1 MYDMIDL
8 GAEASQ
14 KKFLGTEFL
23 LWLWYRIE
31 KEDNYFTVNENSF
44 EVSFD
49 DQLMLEVQL
58 AEAEQTRLKGGA
70 PAHAP
75 EAYKAIQY
83 GKRIAKARMRIAHA
97 EREWKFMI
105 DAETFAMSGIKI
117 PAVLKDAEDDKIDER
132 LYLIQELD
140 DVWSGIYHQFLRIR
154 LAPEWTKETQEI
166 TDYIHSLRDGA

>member
-1 MYDMIDL
+1 MYEHIDL
-8 GAEASQ
+8 GAEAAQ

-23 LWLWYRIE
+23 LWLWYRVD
-31 KEDNYFTVNENSF
+31 KGDNDFVVGENHF
-44 EVSFD
+44 EVIFD

-58 AEAEQTRLKGGA
+58 AEAEETRLKGGA

-75 EAYKAIQY
+75 EAYKAIQH
-83 GKRIAKARMRIAHA
+83 GKRIAKARMRIGHA
-97 EREWKFMI
+97 EREWKFMV

-140 DVWSGIYHQFLRIR
+140 EIWNGIYRQFLALR
-154 LAPEWTKETQEI
+154 LSDRWAAETRTI
-166 TDYIHSLRDGA
+166 SAYIKQLKDGA